1 VADWSITSVEVSGGF
16 LAGLSIELPPGLTC
30 IIGPRGSGKS
40 TFAEAVRYTLLG
52 ADGATKARTDFI
64 QATLRNSLITVKTAP
79 DLNAKSYIVRRQF
92 QQPPAITTMEGRPI
106 TDIDLDRGTFL
117 PFDAYGTA
125 EIELI
130 ADESL
135 GEKRRVLLDELISA
149 KLHQIQFTLGDYR
162 RKLDANADSIRSADR
177 TIAEIKERIEE
188 IGDARGR
195 LGALP
200 PAPPGAETAVLS
212 QASQQQQINERE
224 MQAIDRSIESLS
236 AWRRDINT
244 MLDTYRKAFTA
255 PCTVESSA
263 NAATTTAID
272 GMLAASV
279 ERVTAHLAE
288 ADREITS
295 TQIGVSS
302 EQAKLRE
309 VHGRQKASY
318 DQLHSSN
325 AVAGQA
331 VRERALREQEVT
343 KLVAFQKQQEE
354 VVQARGVLYKE
365 RETLKA
371 SYLLEREQIS
381 RLRSSTASE
390 LQKHTGSKV
399 RIRVLE
405 NADQLNYRHILTEGL
420 RGARVRNHED
430 ILSQLLCL
438 RPEHLAQLIRDNDLD
453 EFEAQ
458 TSLGK
463 ERSSKILEAY
473 RSLDAFALETVIID
487 DQIKIELNVSP
498 HGDPHFKDA
507 AELSRGQKCT
517 ALLPLLLA
525 RRPTPL
531 IIDQPED
538 NLDNHFIYETIVE
551 SVRRL
556 KSSRQMVFITHNAN
570 IPVLGEADLVVV
582 MNSDG
587 KRGYIEK
594 TGSLDECR
602 SEIIDLLE
610 GGEEAFEL
618 RRKRYATKP

>member
-1 VADWSITSVEVSGGF
+1 MPDWSITAVEISGGF
-16 LAGLSIELPPGLTC
+16 LAGLSLELPPGLTC

-40 TFAEAVRYTLLG
+40 TFAEALRYTLLG
-52 ADGATKARTDFI
+52 ASGATKSRTDFI
-64 QATLRNSLITVKTAP
+64 QATMRNSLITVKTAP
-79 DLNAKSYIVRRQF
+79 DLNAKSYIIRRQF
-92 QQPPAITTMEGRPI
+92 QQPPAITTIDGRPI
-106 TDIDLDRGTFL
+106 NDIDLDRGTFL

-188 IGDARGR
+188 LGDARGR
-195 LGALP
+195 LAVLP

-212 QASQQQQINERE
+212 KASQQQQCNELE

-236 AWRRDINT
+236 TWRHEIST
-244 MLDTYRKAFTA
+244 MLTKYRKTLTT
-255 PCTVESSA
+255 PCTIPTSI
-263 NAATTTAID
+263 NAVPTQAIDALLLASIERMAKYFADADNEIATTQA
-272 GMLAASV
+272 G
-279 ERVTAHLAE
+279 VT
-288 ADREITS
+288 
-295 TQIGVSS
+295 S
-302 EQAKLRE
+302 EQATLRE
-309 VHGRQKASY
+309 AHVQQKASF
-318 DQLHSSN
+318 DQLQASN
-325 AVAGQA
+325 VVAGQA
-331 VRERALREQEVT
+331 VRERAAREQEVA
-343 KLVAFQKQQEE
+343 KLDTLEKHLTEALKARVA
-354 VVQARGVLYKE
+354 LYSE

-371 SYLLEREQIS
+371 SFLLEREQIS
-381 RLRSSTASE
+381 RLRSDVATE

-405 NADQLNYRHILTEGL
+405 NADQLNYRQILTDGL

-438 RPEHLAQLIRDNDLD
+438 RPEHLAHLIRDNDLD

-473 RSLDAFALETVIID
+473 RSLDAFALETVVID

-498 HGDPHFKDA
+498 QGDPHFKDA

-556 KSSRQMVFITHNAN
+556 KTSRQMVFITHNAN

-618 RRKRYATKP
+618 RRKRYAK

>member
-1 VADWSITSVEVSGGF
+1 MAYWAITSIEVAGGF
-16 LAGLSIELPPGLTC
+16 LAGLSVELPPGLTC

-52 ADGATKARTDFI
+52 ASGATKARTDFI

-79 DLNAKSYIVRRQF
+79 DGVGQSYIVRRQF

-149 KLHQIQFTLGDYR
+149 RLHQIQFTLGDYR
-162 RKLDANADSIRSADR
+162 RKLDANADSIRSSDR

-188 IGDARGR
+188 LGDARGR
-195 LGALP
+195 LAALH

-212 QASQQQQINERE
+212 QASQQQQCNERE
-224 MQAIDRSIESLS
+224 MQAIDRFIESLG
-236 AWRRDINT
+236 AWRQDIIT
-244 MLDTYRKAFTA
+244 MLATYRKALAT
-255 PCTVESSA
+255 PCAVQTSV
-263 NAATTTAID
+263 NAVPTQTID
-272 GMLAASV
+272 ALLITSV
-279 ERVTAHLAE
+279 ERVAKHLTD
-288 ADREITS
+288 ADNEIAT
-295 TQIGVSS
+295 TQAGVIAQ
-302 EQAKLRE
+302 QAKLRE
-309 VHGRQKASY
+309 AHVQQKASY
-318 DQLHSSN
+318 DQLQASN
-325 AVAGQA
+325 TVAGQA
-331 VRERALREQEVT
+331 VRESALREQEVT
-343 KLVAFQKQQEE
+343 KLAALEKQLEE
-354 VVQARGVLYKE
+354 VVQARGALYRE

-390 LQKHTGSKV
+390 LQTHTGAKV

-405 NADQLNYRHILTEGL
+405 NADQLNYKQILTEGL

-438 RPEHLAQLIRDNDLD
+438 RPEHLAQLIRDNDLE

-458 TSLGK
+458 TSLGR
-463 ERSSKILEAY
+463 ERSSKILEAF
-473 RSLDAFALETVIID
+473 RSLDAFGLETVIID

-507 AELSRGQKCT
+507 SELSRGQKCT

-556 KSSRQMVFITHNAN
+556 KTSRQMVFITHNAN

-602 SEIIDLLE
+602 AEIIDLLE

-618 RRKRYATKP
+618 RRKRYAK

>member
-1 VADWSITSVEVSGGF
+1 
-16 LAGLSIELPPGLTC
+16 
-30 IIGPRGSGKS
+30 
-40 TFAEAVRYTLLG
+40 
-52 ADGATKARTDFI
+52 
-64 QATLRNSLITVKTAP
+64 
-79 DLNAKSYIVRRQF
+79 
-92 QQPPAITTMEGRPI
+92 
-106 TDIDLDRGTFL
+106 
-117 PFDAYGTA
+117 
-125 EIELI
+125 
-130 ADESL
+130 
-135 GEKRRVLLDELISA
+135 
-149 KLHQIQFTLGDYR
+149 
-162 RKLDANADSIRSADR
+162 
-177 TIAEIKERIEE
+177 
-188 IGDARGR
+188 
-195 LGALP
+195 
-200 PAPPGAETAVLS
+200 
-212 QASQQQQINERE
+212 
-224 MQAIDRSIESLS
+224 
-236 AWRRDINT
+236 
-244 MLDTYRKAFTA
+244 
-255 PCTVESSA
+255 
-263 NAATTTAID
+263 
-272 GMLAASV
+272 MLAASV

-618 RRKRYATKP
+618 RRKRYAK

>member
-1 VADWSITSVEVSGGF
+1 MAEWSIASVEVSGGF
-16 LAGLSIELPPGLTC
+16 LAGLSVEFPSGLTC

-40 TFAEAVRYTLLG
+40 TFAEAIRYTLLG
-52 ADGATKARTDFI
+52 AGGATKARTDFI
-64 QATLRNSLITVKTAP
+64 QATLRSSLITVRTTP
-79 DLNAKSYIVRRQF
+79 DTNSKSYIVRRQF
-92 QQPPAITTMEGRPI
+92 QQSPAITTVDGRPI

-149 KLHQIQFTLGDYR
+149 KLYQIQLTLGKFR
-162 RKLDANADSIRSADR
+162 RGLDANADAIRSGDR

-188 IGDARGR
+188 FGDARGR
-195 LGALP
+195 LAALP
-200 PAPPGAETAVLS
+200 PAPPGAQTTALTV
-212 QASQQQQINERE
+212 ASQQQQINERE
-224 MQAIDRSIESLS
+224 ILAIGRSVESLDS
-236 AWRRDINT
+236 WRRDIST
-244 MLDTYRKAFTA
+244 MLATYRKLFGSS
-255 PCTVESSA
+255 CTIESSA
-263 NAATTTAID
+263 NTPKTKSID
-272 GMLAASV
+272 QLLASSV
-279 ERVTAHLAE
+279 ERVATHLAE
-288 ADREITS
+288 ADHEIAAAQS
-295 TQIGVSS
+295 GVSS

-309 VHGRQKASY
+309 VHAQQKASY
-318 DQLHSSN
+318 DQLQASN

-331 VRERALREQEVT
+331 VRERAQREQDVT
-343 KLVAFQKQQEE
+343 KLAAFEKLLVEAL
-354 VVQARGVLYKE
+354 QARGALYKE
-365 RETLKA
+365 RDSLKA

-381 RLRSSTASE
+381 RLRSRTAAE
-390 LQKHTGSKV
+390 LQQHTGSKV

-405 NADQLNYRHILTEGL
+405 NADQLNYRQILTDGL

-453 EFEAQ
+453 GFDAQ
-458 TSLGK
+458 TNLGK
-463 ERSSKILEAY
+463 ERSSKILEAF
-473 RSLDAFALETVIID
+473 RSLDAFALETVVID
-487 DQIKIELNVSP
+487 DQIKVELNVSP
-498 HGDPHFKDA
+498 HGDPLFKDA

-556 KSSRQMVFITHNAN
+556 KASRQMVFITHNAN
-570 IPVLGEADLVVV
+570 IPVLGEADLVIV

-618 RRKRYATKP
+618 RRKRYAK